1 METSEAAL
9 ETMEKKGVNS
19 GLFCKHPISGN
30 DVPIW
35 IANFVLMGYGTGAVM
50 SVPAHDQRDYE
61 FAKKYSI
68 FFEGEQV
75 RHDNDIRVATNPF
88 DFVIASFQNSMSMR
102 DVYAARASE
111 EVVREL
117 VIRIPIVNSFIEEEE
132 QRIKDKINTKLSYL
146 PTPETGILNEDKDGN
161 TASLSVQDKTE
172 TVSPKEPS
180 AKEDDQNIE
189 YGAKAEIKSEI
200 KPESQPAAKLN

>member
-1 METSEAAL
+1 ML
-9 ETMEKKGVNS
+9 YKQIRI
-19 GLFCKHPISGN
+19 GLHIKCVSTE
-30 DVPIW
+30 D
-35 IANFVLMGYGTGAVM
+35 GT
-50 SVPAHDQRDYE
+50 
-61 FAKKYSI
+61 I
-68 FFEGEQV
+68 IFEGEQV

-146 PTPETGILNEDKDGN
+146 PTPETEALNEDKSGN
-161 TASLSVQDKTE
+161 TASLSVLDKTE
-172 TVSPKEPS
+172 TVSP
-180 AKEDDQNIE
+180 EDPPANENGQSIE
-189 YGAKAEIKSEI
+189 YGAKAEIKSEL
-200 KPESQPAAKLN
+200 KSESQPAAKLN